1 MQATLQALMWRLS
14 RELRRWRNDLHARSS
29 WAQSMASER
38 SWREQLHQRYGDQSN
53 HSSIADPEVVASAK
67 RKREQMRREAARRI
81 QVQDQ
86 DDFIPL
92 DMPRAGSSQ
101 ALARMEAL
109 EDEPHPE
116 SRLLREE
123 DEVGSG
129 EDEFAEFTGATERI
143 PLGRHADRKKKM
155 ERRRHMKSLIASVEG
170 TAGSDPDDEADI
182 AIVVRKPRTTPAKPA
197 AAPPSSSTHIYDE
210 DAFEMR
216 ADALPAQD
224 QDGDEQ
230 MDEDR
235 EAQDAWERAQLSR
248 MDGAARPARP
258 DAEAELREAHVPVA
272 VPRVSALP
280 TPTSCLARLEARMA
294 ELDTEATEHTK
305 LAQDAQ
311 SSLQALEEE
320 ERALKLEAEELESR
334 CAWFTE
340 FDRFVQTIATFL
352 DTKMPLLETLEH
364 NAVALLADRTVTR
377 QRARMQAFEDDMAL
391 VYGVSSTSLWVARAN
406 TEQRL
411 RCMDADGAWDSPAR
425 QSRARVSVPQDTS
438 DQWLGEEEKASFA
451 AAKRELYAQH
461 AHIMADVQA
470 PEFQD
475 PAADTPAAL
484 VQRFDEWRSRFP
496 KEYDLAW
503 GGLALANAW
512 DFWARYELAL
522 WDVGW
527 CRTADPGTTI
537 LEKSPSGLD
546 GFAWEAGLS
555 AYVDQ
560 ASSSRG
566 GDDEALVTLV
576 SSSVVPRLMTL
587 AEMGAYDPFSAAE
600 TQAVLGLCEQVSYL
614 LDPQQRRFQSLIQ
627 AYMDVFAA
635 HIQAL
640 GTALR
645 ATPTIAGA
653 PMHPDVPSA
662 RQRMAAVLCELASN
676 VLRWSVY
683 YVGAHALPWSA
694 SEGGAYEALA
704 EDLLSLVQAEL
715 EHLHAWGGAVPFIQP
730 LLALWPSAV
739 APRVRHQVSV
749 LA

>member
-1 MQATLQALMWRLS
+1 MVP
-14 RELRRWRNDLHARSS
+14 
-29 WAQSMASER
+29 ER

-53 HSSIADPEVVASAK
+53 HSAIAGPDVVHSAK
-67 RKREQMRREAARRI
+67 RKREQMRRDAARRI
-81 QVQDQ
+81 HAQDS

-92 DMPRAGSSQ
+92 DAPRPGLSRT
-101 ALARMEAL
+101 LERLDAL

-143 PLGRHADRKKKM
+143 PLGRQADRKKKL

-170 TAGSDPDDEADI
+170 TGGSDPDDEADI
-182 AIVVRKPRTTPAKPA
+182 AIVVRKPRATTAQPA
-197 AAPPSSSTHIYDE
+197 AGPCATTHIYDE

-216 ADALPAQD
+216 VDALPAQAD
-224 QDGDEQ
+224 SEKEQ
-230 MDEDR
+230 MDEDM

-248 MDGAARPARP
+248 MDGGAQPRRR
-258 DAEAELREAHVPVA
+258 DAEAELRETHVPAA

-280 TPTSCLARLEARMA
+280 TPTSCLARLEARMT
-294 ELDTEATEHTK
+294 ELDSEASEHAK

-311 SSLQALEEE
+311 TSLQALEEE
-320 ERALKLEAEELESR
+320 EATLKSEAEDLEGR

-340 FDRFVQTIATFL
+340 LDRFIETVAAFL
-352 DTKMPLLETLEH
+352 DAKMPLLETLEH
-364 NAVALLADRTVTR
+364 NVMALLTDRTVTR
-377 QRARMQAFEDDMAL
+377 QRARMQALEDDIAL
-391 VYGVSSTSLWVARAN
+391 VYGVSPTSLWVPRTGAA
-406 TEQRL
+406 QHLRL
-411 RCMDADGAWDSPAR
+411 VDADGAWNSPAR
-425 QSRARVSVPQDTS
+425 QARARVTMPPDTS
-438 DQWLGEEEKASFA
+438 AQWLSAEEQGSFA
-451 AAKRELYAQH
+451 AAKEELYTQY
-461 AHIMADVQA
+461 AHVMADVQA

-475 PAADTPAAL
+475 PATDTPGAL
-484 VQRFDEWRSRFP
+484 AQRFDEWRSRFP

-522 WDVGW
+522 WDPGW
-527 CRTADPGTTI
+527 CMTTEPGAVVLRTT
-537 LEKSPSGLD
+537 PSGLD

-555 AYVDQ
+555 AYVDR
-560 ASSSRG
+560 APAPRG
-566 GDDEALVTLV
+566 GDDEALATLV
-576 SSSVVPRLMTL
+576 SSSVVPRLMAL
-587 AEMGAYDPFSAAE
+587 AEMGAYDPFSTEE

-627 AYMDVFAA
+627 AYMDVFAG

-640 GTALR
+640 GTVLR
-645 ATPTIAGA
+645 APPTIAGA
-653 PMHPDVPSA
+653 PMHPDVPWA
-662 RQRMAAVLCELASN
+662 RQRIAAVLCGLAGN
-676 VLRWSVY
+676 LLRWAVY
-683 YVGAHALPWSA
+683 YVGAHALPWSE
-694 SEGGAYEALA
+694 SEGGAYETLA

-715 EHLHAWGGAVPFIQP
+715 VHVHACGGAAELAAP

-739 APRVRHQVSV
+739 APSLRHSVST